1 MKKIFLIST
10 LLLVLI
16 CVTTSCSHE
25 HQWSECPSSKGV
37 TCTQDGINI
46 RVCDDCGE
54 SQSIPVSATG
64 HTWSAWNTTKENT
77 CTQDGLKERTCSC
90 GEKETQTISAS
101 GHTFS
106 TWNTTKEATCTV
118 NGTKERSCAC
128 GEKEI
133 DTIVAYGHTWSA
145 WNTTK
150 EATCTVNGSK
160 ERSCSCGEKETR
172 TISASGHTFSTW
184 NTTQEATCTVNG
196 SKERS
201 CACGEKETDT
211 IVASHAW
218 KDATCTEAKSCS
230 KCGLS
235 DGAALGHTC
244 SIGTCERCSTT
255 VHPTV
260 NLPSTPMTVWC
271 HSYCSM
277 RITELSY
284 KFDSYGSLII
294 SFSGEKT
301 YGKYGD
307 LIGFSCK
314 VLDADGYILYT
325 GQWLGSE
332 YNTGDKFRNKTL
344 SVSPSDLNG
353 TSEYTIVITDY
364 N

>member
-1 MKKIFLIST
+1 MKKILLICA
-10 LLLVLI
+10 LLIVLI
-16 CVTTSCSHE
+16 FVMASCTHE
-25 HQWSECPSSKGV
+25 HQWSEWQASKV
-37 TCTQDGINI
+37 ATCTQDGINI

-64 HTWSAWNTTKENT
+64 HNWSAWSTAKKASCTQDGLNERTCSCGEIETRTVSALGHTFSAWNTTKEAT
-77 CTQDGLKERTCSC
+77 CTVDGSKERSCAC

-118 NGTKERSCAC
+118 NG
-128 GEKEI
+128 
-133 DTIVAYGHTWSA
+133 
-145 WNTTK
+145 
-150 EATCTVNGSK
+150 
-160 ERSCSCGEKETR
+160 
-172 TISASGHTFSTW
+172 
-184 NTTQEATCTVNG
+184 

-218 KDATCTEAKSCS
+218 KEATCTEAKSCS
-230 KCGLS
+230 KCGLT

-260 NLPSTPMTVWC
+260 NLPSTPMTVWW
-271 HSYCSM
+271 YNNCSM
-277 RITELSY
+277 KITELSY
-284 KFDSYGSLII
+284 KFDSYGNLFI

-301 YGKYGD
+301 YGKDSAYIA
-307 LIGFSCK
+307 LNYK
-314 VLDADGYILYT
+314 VLDEDGYVLYT
-325 GQWLGSE
+325 GMWAETG
-332 YNTGDKFRNKTL
+332 YNTGDKFRNETL
-344 SVSPSDLNG
+344 EVYSSNLNG
-353 TSEYTIVITDY
+353 ASEYTIVITDY